1 MAAHGGGMGAHAMGG
16 GFGARGFGG
25 RGFAIGGHGGAR
37 AFAFHGGQFRHAR
50 FHRGFRSFAFYGGPA
65 YAYSDYYSDYGCWQW
80 YPGRSGY
87 VRVWVC

>member
-1 MAAHGGGMGAHAMGG
+1 MAAHGGMGAHAVGG
-16 GFGARGFGG
+16 GFGGRGFGG
-25 RGFAIGGHGGAR
+25 RGFAMGGHGGAR
-37 AFAFHGGQFRHAR
+37 AFAVRGGKFAR

>member
-1 MAAHGGGMGAHAMGG
+1 LHGG
-16 GFGARGFGG
+16 RQ
-25 RGFAIGGHGGAR
+25 
-37 AFAFHGGQFRHAR
+37 FHGAR

-80 YPGRSGY
+80 YPSRSGY